1 MNLVVY
7 LVLWVAI
14 GLFAGVIA
22 NWVSGRRAWAALI
35 IDLVIGVIG
44 AVVAAFFLL
53 DALFGMNTI
62 LSAFSILMA
71 IMGAA
76 TCLFVSWMIQK
87 AWRKR

>member
-1 MNLVVY
+1 MNLAVY

-22 NWVSGRRAWAALI
+22 NWVSGRHALALLL
-35 IDLVIGVIG
+35 IDLIIGVIG
-44 AVVAAFFLL
+44 AIAAAYFLL
-53 DALFGMNTI
+53 FALFDMKTV

-76 TCLFVSWMIQK
+76 TCLFVSWLIRR
-87 AWRKR
+87 AWGNR